1 MSGHDTLRG
10 IYLQVISSL
19 FEVLDNDIK
28 LEKIILEP
36 ENTSDKVDMLIINK
50 DGRKI
55 AFQVKSSIN
64 PIGFKQAELWAN
76 ELKKSFKADFYQLI
90 LIGPVAKS
98 LFLKFIIN
106 EVRVPPPKN
115 LDINTMQESACY
127 KLLQFLNQESLIK
140 INPSAESLK
149 NLLSILIVEFFN
161 TTLNKNE
168 ITKTKVKEILKRNL
182 SETPDFTKRS
192 LIFSNIA
199 IKKKYWTKHLNA
211 YSFFTKRKVLY
222 FEGDGNY
229 GTSKSIIFE
238 LVLYNNSNDSLLIDT
253 IGIEILS
260 VANLL
265 YPKGMPSISV
275 KKIPLSKYNFKIN
288 VAFLNERDLNKS
300 KIKIMNGNKYGGD
313 SPKFELTYN
322 INKEYTYELNDP
334 LEIESKRFF
343 RFKLTLVNYLEN
355 IANNSLIRIFI
366 SSNNEPHYSD
376 FIHVNSINRIWI

>member
-288 VAFLNERDLNKS
+288 VAFLNERDLNP
-300 KIKIMNGNKYGGD
+300 NC
-313 SPKFELTYN
+313 
-322 INKEYTYELNDP
+322 EYP
-334 LEIESKRFF
+334 LR
-343 RFKLTLVNYLEN
+343 
-355 IANNSLIRIFI
+355 
-366 SSNNEPHYSD
+366 
-376 FIHVNSINRIWI
+376 

>member
-115 LDINTMQESACY
+115 LDINTM
-127 KLLQFLNQESLIK
+127 
-140 INPSAESLK
+140 
-149 NLLSILIVEFFN
+149 
-161 TTLNKNE
+161 
-168 ITKTKVKEILKRNL
+168 
-182 SETPDFTKRS
+182 
-192 LIFSNIA
+192 
-199 IKKKYWTKHLNA
+199 
-211 YSFFTKRKVLY
+211 
-222 FEGDGNY
+222 
-229 GTSKSIIFE
+229 
-238 LVLYNNSNDSLLIDT
+238 
-253 IGIEILS
+253 
-260 VANLL
+260 
-265 YPKGMPSISV
+265 
-275 KKIPLSKYNFKIN
+275 
-288 VAFLNERDLNKS
+288 
-300 KIKIMNGNKYGGD
+300 
-313 SPKFELTYN
+313 
-322 INKEYTYELNDP
+322 
-334 LEIESKRFF
+334 
-343 RFKLTLVNYLEN
+343 
-355 IANNSLIRIFI
+355 
-366 SSNNEPHYSD
+366 
-376 FIHVNSINRIWI
+376 

>member
-238 LVLYNNSNDSLLIDT
+238 LVLY
-253 IGIEILS
+253 
-260 VANLL
+260 
-265 YPKGMPSISV
+265 
-275 KKIPLSKYNFKIN
+275 
-288 VAFLNERDLNKS
+288 
-300 KIKIMNGNKYGGD
+300 
-313 SPKFELTYN
+313 KF
-322 INKEYTYELNDP
+322 
-334 LEIESKRFF
+334 
-343 RFKLTLVNYLEN
+343 
-355 IANNSLIRIFI
+355 
-366 SSNNEPHYSD
+366 
-376 FIHVNSINRIWI
+376 